1 MQYDAKKKDSVC
13 RNKLIHSNRINQV
26 WPNSSAEPKLQ
37 LVTIPLIILFK
48 GFLKPDLTV
57 ACLSP
62 SSNVCH
68 VLCTITRV
76 NLRIHIT
83 QYIGRNIH
91 YYYPENLPCKKSLCA
106 VCVRMI
112 SYYPEIILTFIPTY
126 FLAIFSRLLDTRF
139 GSFGIRGENKGY
151 PLNVF

>member
-1 MQYDAKKKDSVC
+1 MGLPYT
-13 RNKLIHSNRINQV
+13 L
-26 WPNSSAEPKLQ
+26 EPY
-37 LVTIPLIILFK
+37 
-48 GFLKPDLTV
+48 LKPDLTV
-57 ACLSP
+57 SFSP

-151 PLNVF
+151 PLNAFQEGGRAMETYLFATLFFTKQDSWIQSRPLL